1 MEFSDQALAGENNP
15 SRPTG
20 EEELRILNKQLR
32 EQADELRSLNQDLVD
47 REARLRLSIET
58 GRVGIWVWDAT
69 GSVHTLDWSRRLKE
83 IFGLSADAEVTRE
96 LFLECVHP
104 EDRERVDWAIMQS
117 LSGVN
122 DGFYNIEYR
131 IVHPGDNSLHW
142 VTAQGQAFFDASG
155 QSIRF
160 IGAVVDI
167 SERKQVEEFTARL
180 NLELER
186 RIADRTKDLE
196 QINRSLSSEMK
207 VRVDLEEKLRQSER
221 HLKVAQHLSL
231 TGSFSWFASTGKIV
245 WSEETYRIY
254 GYDTSI
260 EPTIELARKRIH
272 PDDLHIFDERGKNA
286 PSEGMGFSFHHRLLM
301 PDGKIKHVKII
312 TRRVDEY
319 LGQSV
324 VVGAIMDVTEQKKAE
339 EALRASEHL
348 ARGQLEALT
357 NTLTALSKESEPEKF
372 LENVLGMI
380 GRQLGGH
387 SLGVWE
393 MNENT
398 GRAQLIADYEDG
410 RLHFATQAEI
420 DASPQLDLGMQ
431 YHPIWTEFFRT
442 GAHCLI
448 ADIDSDSVRVRFADV
463 ADEQFQDWS
472 SDVVAN
478 TTSYL
483 IAKTLYEFEGIVAA
497 LVVPTFAAGKVT
509 GLVSIRFQHKRA
521 FHTEEIELARAL
533 SHQAMLAIQLVRLSR
548 EGRQAAVVAERNR
561 LARDIHDTLAQSLTG
576 VIVQLEAAEDAQA
589 LGLDEDAARHLE
601 RAGELAREGLREA
614 RRSVHALRPVVLAEK
629 NLCAAISEMIAKMT
643 MGTNLRAEFTAQG
656 APPPLPQEWEENL
669 LRLGQEVLTNT
680 LRHAHANHFK
690 VHFVFDPQT
699 LRLELRD
706 DGCGFDPA
714 KRYDGF
720 GLVGIRERV
729 ESMGGELTVQSAP
742 ETGTAIFVVLPLMKY
757 PPPLQV

>member
-1 MEFSDQALAGENNP
+1 MEISDQSPSGENNP
-15 SRPTG
+15 SAPTG
-20 EEELRILNKQLR
+20 EDELRIINRQLQEQTDQLR
-32 EQADELRSLNQDLVD
+32 ALNQELMD
-47 REARLRLSIET
+47 REARLRLSVET
-58 GRVGIWVWDAT
+58 GRVGIWAWDAT
-69 GSVHTLDWSRRLKE
+69 GSVHTLDWSRRLRE
-83 IFGLSADAEVTRE
+83 IFGISLDTEVTRE
-96 LFLECVHP
+96 LFLQCVHP
-104 EDRERVDWAIMQS
+104 EDRERVDWAVMQS

-122 DGFYNIEYR
+122 DGFYDIEYR
-131 IVHPGDNSLHW
+131 IIHPGDNSQHW

-167 SERKQVEEFTARL
+167 SDRKQVEEFTARL
-180 NLELER
+180 NHELER

-196 QINRSLSSEMK
+196 EINRSLSNEMQ

-221 HLKVAQHLSL
+221 HLKVAQQLSL
-231 TGSFSWFASTGKIV
+231 TGSFSWFISTGKIV
-245 WSEETYRIY
+245 WSEEAYRIH

-260 EPTIELARKRIH
+260 EPTVELARKRMH
-272 PDDLHIFDERGKNA
+272 PDDLHIFDERVKNV
-286 PSEGMGFSFHHRLLM
+286 PSEAVGFSFHHRFVM

-372 LENVLGMI
+372 LESVLGMI

-387 SLGVWE
+387 SLGVWQI
-393 MNENT
+393 NENT
-398 GRAQLIADYEDG
+398 GRAQLIADYEDD

-420 DASPQLDLGMQ
+420 DVSPQLDLGMQ
-431 YHPIWTEFFRT
+431 YHPIWAEFFRT

-472 SDVVAN
+472 SDVVAK
-478 TTSYL
+478 TSPYL
-483 IAKTLYEFEGIVAA
+483 MAKTLYESEGIVAT

-548 EGRQAAVVAERNR
+548 ESRQAAVVAERNR

-576 VIVQLEAAEDAQA
+576 VIVQLEAAEDAQT
-589 LGLDEDAARHLE
+589 LGLDKDAARHLE

-629 NLCAAISEMIAKMT
+629 NLCEAISEMIAKMT
-643 MGTNLRAEFTAQG
+643 LGTNLYAEFTAQG

-690 VHFVFDPQT
+690 VLFVFDPQK
-699 LRLELRD
+699 LRLEFRD

-742 ETGTAIFVVLPLMKY
+742 ENGTAIFVVLPLMKY
-757 PPPLQV
+757 PPTLQV

>member
-1 MEFSDQALAGENNP
+1 M
-15 SRPTG
+15 
-20 EEELRILNKQLR
+20 
-32 EQADELRSLNQDLVD
+32 
-47 REARLRLSIET
+47 
-58 GRVGIWVWDAT
+58 
-69 GSVHTLDWSRRLKE
+69 
-83 IFGLSADAEVTRE
+83 
-96 LFLECVHP
+96 
-104 EDRERVDWAIMQS
+104 
-117 LSGVN
+117 
-122 DGFYNIEYR
+122 
-131 IVHPGDNSLHW
+131 
-142 VTAQGQAFFDASG
+142 
-155 QSIRF
+155 
-160 IGAVVDI
+160 
-167 SERKQVEEFTARL
+167 
-180 NLELER
+180 
-186 RIADRTKDLE
+186 
-196 QINRSLSSEMK
+196 
-207 VRVDLEEKLRQSER
+207 
-221 HLKVAQHLSL
+221 
-231 TGSFSWFASTGKIV
+231 
-245 WSEETYRIY
+245 
-254 GYDTSI
+254 
-260 EPTIELARKRIH
+260 H
-272 PDDLHIFDERGKNA
+272 PDDLHIFDERVKNA
-286 PSEGMGFSFHHRLLM
+286 PSEETGFSFHHRFLM

-319 LGQSV
+319 LGQRV

-372 LENVLGMI
+372 LESVLGMI

-387 SLGVWE
+387 SLGVWQI
-393 MNENT
+393 NEST
-398 GRAQLIADYEDG
+398 GRAQLIADYEDD

-420 DASPQLDLGMQ
+420 DVSPQLDLGMQ
-431 YHPIWTEFFRT
+431 YHPIWAEFFRT

-478 TTSYL
+478 TSPYL
-483 IAKTLYEFEGIVAA
+483 MAKTLYESKGIVAT

-548 EGRQAAVVAERNR
+548 ESRQAAVVAERNR

-589 LGLDEDAARHLE
+589 LGLDEDGARHLE

-614 RRSVHALRPVVLAEK
+614 RRSVHALRPMVLAEK
-629 NLCAAISEMIAKMT
+629 NLCAAVSEMIAKMT
-643 MGTNLRAEFTAQG
+643 VGTNLCAEFMAQG

-680 LRHAHANHFK
+680 LRHAHASHFK
-690 VHFVFDPQT
+690 VLFVFDPQT

-720 GLVGIRERV
+720 GLVGIKERV

-742 ETGTAIFVVLPLMKY
+742 ENGTAIFVVLPLMKY